1 MSTSSRQSKTVCVK
15 AAGRPKACELEARMH
30 ELIESAG
37 LLFLKHGYTRT
48 SLESIARQAHV
59 AVRTI
64 YVKFGGKAGLLN
76 AVIQSRRD
84 RYFNMRDMETDD
96 RPFKEI
102 VDDFA
107 RHFLCLLTSSD
118 AMNLQRVVIAEAASN
133 PELAQVFFEAGP
145 KPTREMLDRFFARPD
160 IRAQLHDDLPFDQL
174 PMYLLNCIT
183 GDQMGRYLFP
193 QAQQAAEDAAR
204 KLDARLSLFYRTV
217 LRQPCSP

>member
-1 MSTSSRQSKTVCVK
+1 V
-15 AAGRPKACELEARMH
+15 AGRPKACEIEARMH
-30 ELIESAG
+30 ELVESAG
-37 LLFLKHGYTRT
+37 ALFLKQGYTRT
-48 SLESIARQAHV
+48 SLEAIARQAHV

-84 RYFNMRDMETDD
+84 RYLNVGDMETDA

-107 RHFLCLLTSSD
+107 HHFLGLLTSSD

-133 PELAQVFFEAGP
+133 PELAQVFYDAGP
-145 KPTREMLDRFFARPD
+145 KPTRQMLQRFFDRPD

-174 PMYLLNCIT
+174 PTFLMNCIT
-183 GDQMGRYLFP
+183 GDQISRYLFP
-193 QAQQAAEDAAR
+193 QPEQAAEQALR
-204 KLDARLSLFYRTV
+204 QLDVRLSLFYRTV
-217 LRQPCSP
+217 LRQPTSPAEQC